1 NAAIDAPDPLGTRD
15 EERRIARLIVARDAD
30 DRAAA
35 NQPPASSGRP
45 VNAVA
50 EAEARRIAE
59 LRRAGAVSGAR
70 PSEEVLPMLVARRSR
85 TRRALGRDVLLLWR
99 IVAENAAG
107 AIIAERVAPVRVRG
121 CGPRLRGS
129 GAQFRSWID
138 GLAAAVRPR
147 IAAAT
152 APWRDESADA
162 DAAFRSTRL
171 GRERAIANRAGS
183 TQPPAYQA

>member
-1 NAAIDAPDPLGTRD
+1 
-15 EERRIARLIVARDAD
+15 
-30 DRAAA
+30 
-35 NQPPASSGRP
+35 
-45 VNAVA
+45 
-50 EAEARRIAE
+50 
-59 LRRAGAVSGAR
+59 
-70 PSEEVLPMLVARRSR
+70 
-85 TRRALGRDVLLLWR
+85 

-183 TQPPAYQA
+183 TQPPAYQAGLFDRRAARARATADALESVEAIEAADRIARFAPSIASWSIELALVAIGR